1 MQQDSDQQRRLDELE
16 RRLEEIWKKLLK
28 KRGS

>member
-1 MQQDSDQQRRLDELE
+1 MQQDSDQRRLDELE

-28 KRGS
+28 KKGS